1 MKQTTVDSRRGAE
14 MPARKGDSCHVKEKI
29 SLHSVPLIKNAYDW
43 KCYPVQI
50 DDTYR

>member
-1 MKQTTVDSRRGAE
+1 MKQTTVDSRRSAE
-14 MPARKGDSCHVKEKI
+14 MPARKGDSCHVKGI
-29 SLHSVPLIKNAYDW
+29 SLRSVPLIGNAYDW